1 MLSIFGC
8 FLESLGCCP
17 SLMLCSK
24 VSITFRLF
32 TLPLLNLSLN
42 RRLLY
47 HFCRCVGQCL
57 SRLRIH
63 DSSCL
68 GWDQVWCSISAITA
82 VMIAW
87 SQLSRIIFSH
97 YPSCH
102 SCLPVSAVMGDH
114 LTVQA
119 ALVTHSSSST
129 PRLSSVLIAPTRTK
143 VPARSYAKGITRS
156 LGLHV
161 VHRLGSAFLCHEKL
175 VFLRCKS
182 VPVRHLAKGTF
193 KYPFFR
199 QD

>member
-47 HFCRCVGQCL
+47 HFCRCVGHRL

-68 GWDQVWCSISAITA
+68 GWDEVWSSISAITA

-114 LTVQA
+114 LAVQA
-119 ALVTHSSSST
+119 ALVPHSSSCP
-129 PRLSSVLIAPTRTK
+129 PRLSSVLIAPARTK
-143 VPARSYAKGITRS
+143 VSAP
-156 LGLHV
+156 GLMQKESQEV
-161 VHRLGSAFLCHEKL
+161 
-175 VFLRCKS
+175 
-182 VPVRHLAKGTF
+182 
-193 KYPFFR
+193 
-199 QD
+199 

>member
-1 MLSIFGC
+1 
-8 FLESLGCCP
+8 
-17 SLMLCSK
+17 MLCSK

-68 GWDQVWCSISAITA
+68 GWESWGQVWCSIPAITA
-82 VMIAW
+82 VMVAW
-87 SQLSRIIFSH
+87 SQLSRIIFPH
-97 YPSCH
+97 CPSCH

-119 ALVTHSSSST
+119 ALLTHSSSSP
-129 PRLSSVLIAPTRTK
+129 PRLSSVLVAPTRTK

-156 LGLHV
+156 LGSHV
-161 VHRLGSAFLCHEKL
+161 VHGLGSAFLCHEKL

-182 VPVRHLAKGTF
+182 VPV
-193 KYPFFR
+193 
-199 QD
+199 

>member
-47 HFCRCVGQCL
+47 HFCRCVGHRL

-63 DSSCL
+63 DSSSL
-68 GWDQVWCSISAITA
+68 GWDQVWSSISAITA

-87 SQLSRIIFSH
+87 SQLN
-97 YPSCH
+97 YQ
-102 SCLPVSAVMGDH
+102 G
-114 LTVQA
+114 
-119 ALVTHSSSST
+119 SSSLTIQAVTAVSLSQLSWVTISLSKLLWSPT
-129 PRLSSVLIAPTRTK
+129 PPPPRPGSPPSS
-143 VPARSYAKGITRS
+143 
-156 LGLHV
+156 
-161 VHRLGSAFLCHEKL
+161 
-175 VFLRCKS
+175 
-182 VPVRHLAKGTF
+182 
-193 KYPFFR
+193 
-199 QD
+199 

>member
-47 HFCRCVGQCL
+47 HFCRCVGQRL

-68 GWDQVWCSISAITA
+68 GWDEVWCSRSAITA
-82 VMIAW
+82 VMVAW
-87 SQLSRIIFSH
+87 SQLLRIIFSH
-97 YPSCH
+97 CPSCH

-114 LTVQA
+114 ITVQA
-119 ALVTHSSSST
+119 ALVTHSSSSST
-129 PRLSSVLIAPTRTK
+129 PRLSSVLIAPARTK
-143 VPARSYAKGITRS
+143 VSAP
-156 LGLHV
+156 GLMQKESQEV
-161 VHRLGSAFLCHEKL
+161 
-175 VFLRCKS
+175 
-182 VPVRHLAKGTF
+182 
-193 KYPFFR
+193 
-199 QD
+199 